1 MKRFS
6 RSYSIAFTQT
16 SPLSSPA
23 APGDSPEENSGM
35 RNVVLTAAL
44 ALAAAAP
51 AEAQIQWLDQVFVNI
66 NAGAQTSSHEASVSG
81 SFSLYEETSTFQG
94 RREIGGGALFDISAG
109 TRVWRNL
116 AVGVGYSRFGD
127 SGSMDITAL
136 VPDRLI
142 PGSPHEQTIAAGEL
156 DHSENAV
163 HFSATWFW
171 PVTDKIDVAVS
182 AGPSVFSISQD
193 SVTIMQDN
201 VQPGTS
207 NLTGVTRVDASE
219 TTVGFHTGVDVT
231 YLVTPRFG
239 AGLLLRY
246 AGGSTDIGGADV
258 DVGGFQI
265 GVGLRVRF

>member
-1 MKRFS
+1 
-6 RSYSIAFTQT
+6 
-16 SPLSSPA
+16 
-23 APGDSPEENSGM
+23 M

-51 AEAQIQWLDQVFVNI
+51 AEAQMQWLDQVFVNV

-81 SFSLYEETSTFQG
+81 SFALYDEVSTFQG
-94 RREIGGGALFDISAG
+94 RREIGGGGLFDLSAG

-116 AVGVGYSRFGD
+116 AVGVGYSRFAD
-127 SGSMDITAL
+127 SSGIEITAF

-142 PGSPHEQTIAAGEL
+142 PGSPHEQTIGTGEL

-163 HFSATWFW
+163 HLSAIWFW
-171 PVTDKIDVAVS
+171 PVTDKIDVALS
-182 AGPSVFSISQD
+182 AGPSIFSISQE
-193 SVTIMQDN
+193 SVTITEGN
-201 VQPGTS
+201 VEPGTS
-207 NLTGVTRVDASE
+207 TLTGVTRTEASE